1 MIVLTAYVNLKAD
14 KIEEGIAACE
24 IVRAASILEPG
35 CEVYDFFQSPRNPK
49 EVVFVEEWTSLADLH
64 THFEQEAF
72 LDFKAKMDD
81 LVETPSV
88 LKIFESTLI
97 QG

>member
-49 EVVFVEEWTSLADLH
+49 EVVFVEEWTTLADLH
-64 THFEQEAF
+64 THFEQAAF

-81 LVETPSV
+81 LVEAPTV

-97 QG
+97 QE

>member
-35 CEVYDFFQSPRNPK
+35 CEVYDFFQSPRSPNQL
-49 EVVFVEEWTSLADLH
+49 VFVEEWTSLAHLH
-64 THFEQEAF
+64 THFEQSAF
-72 LDFKAKMDD
+72 LEFKAKMED
-81 LVETPSV
+81 LTEAPTE
-88 LKIFESTLI
+88 LKIFESSLI
-97 QG
+97 SG

>member
-1 MIVLTAYVNLKAD
+1 MTAYVNLKDD
-14 KIEEGIAACE
+14 KIAEGIAACE

-49 EVVFVEEWTSLADLH
+49 EVVFVEEWTTLADLH
-64 THFEQEAF
+64 THFEQAAF

-81 LVETPSV
+81 LVETPTV
-88 LKIFESTLI
+88 LKIFEAQPVTE
-97 QG
+97 

>member
-49 EVVFVEEWTSLADLH
+49 EVVFVEEWTTLADLH
-64 THFEQEAF
+64 THFEQAAF

-81 LVETPSV
+81 LVEAPTE

-97 QG
+97 HE